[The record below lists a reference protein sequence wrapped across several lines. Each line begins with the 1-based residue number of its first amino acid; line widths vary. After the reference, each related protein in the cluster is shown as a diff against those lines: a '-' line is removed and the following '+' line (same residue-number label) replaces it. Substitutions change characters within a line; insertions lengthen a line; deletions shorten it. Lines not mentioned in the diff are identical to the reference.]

1 MEAAFG
7 GTTDHQ
13 RKQMKIGTY
22 NVMSA
27 RGNRLNMAVRE
38 LHRMHI
44 HLAVLTEAKLTVAP
58 YTRSAFG
65 YQITATMAASP
76 HQGGIAL
83 AWKENDSWHLESP
96 LPHGPNVM
104 SAVMVSGRTKTL
116 IVGVYIPPTSDAE
129 VTTQKVTEACARYP
143 QLPRIILGDLN
154 SDLSVGPSSEFDT
167 AVASAVA
174 EWGVQDTST
183 YFQPR

>member
-1 MEAAFG
+1 MDGDWNGWWRAVVVTPARTTQGEKMEAAFG

-13 RKQMKIGTY
+13 RKQMKIGTN

-38 LHRMHI
+38 LHRMNI
-44 HLAVLTEAKLTVAP
+44 DLTVLTEAKLTVP
-58 YTRSAFG
+58 YTISAFG

-96 LPHGPNVM
+96 LPLWPNVM
-104 SAVMVSGRTKTL
+104 SAVLVSGRTKTL

-129 VTTQKVTEACARYP
+129 TTTQSVNEACARYP
-143 QLPRIILGDLN
+143 
-154 SDLSVGPSSEFDT
+154 
-167 AVASAVA
+167 
-174 EWGVQDTST
+174 
-183 YFQPR
+183 